1 MSRPIHFEIHADDMA
16 RARAFY
22 EALFGWT
29 FTEYMPDFYYLVTTG
44 QDDEP
49 GINGGMVKRQGG
61 EGERVNAFVCT
72 IGVEDLDAAIAT
84 FLKLG
89 GVVAMEKHAIPKV
102 GWNFYGKDPEG
113 NLFGMHQADPE
124 APEMAPDAA

>member
-1 MSRPIHFEIHADDMA
+1 MPRPIHFEIHADDLP

-44 QDDEP
+44 PEGEP

-61 EGERVNAFVCT
+61 SGDKVIAFVCT
-72 IGVEDLDAAIAT
+72 IGVDDLDATIAR
-84 FLKLG
+84 FKALG
-89 GVVAMEKHAIPKV
+89 GTVAMEKHPIPTV
-102 GWNFYGKDPEG
+102 GWNFYGKDTEG
-113 NLFGMHQADPE
+113 NIFGIHQSDPT
-124 APEMAPDAA
+124 AA